1 MKKLNKEEIEFYL
14 KKEQKKK
21 FLKKGKK
28 HGIYYFGKK
37 KRQTNPVSLPGRS
50 YGQKSLVGGSPCG
63 CKESGTERLTQLLFM

>member
-21 FLKKGKK
+21 FFKKGKK

-37 KRQTNPVSLPGRS
+37 NGKTLQYPCLEDPMDRRASWAAVHAVT
-50 YGQKSLVGGSPCG
+50 KSQALND
-63 CKESGTERLTQLLFM
+63 